1 MGIYVKINLDR
12 SVVMEFFFL
21 IILLVLMFDM
31 AKFRKQ
37 NQTLIEQNEKVIS
50 LLEEKTSNASEP
62 NLIEVL
68 KKGDSKFE
76 IY

>member
-50 LLEEKTSNASEP
+50 LLEEIKN
-62 NLIEVL
+62 
-68 KKGDSKFE
+68 K
-76 IY
+76 

>member
-1 MGIYVKINLDR
+1 MDIYVKINLDR

-50 LLEEKTSNASEP
+50 LLK
-62 NLIEVL
+62 
-68 KKGDSKFE
+68 E
-76 IY
+76 IKNK